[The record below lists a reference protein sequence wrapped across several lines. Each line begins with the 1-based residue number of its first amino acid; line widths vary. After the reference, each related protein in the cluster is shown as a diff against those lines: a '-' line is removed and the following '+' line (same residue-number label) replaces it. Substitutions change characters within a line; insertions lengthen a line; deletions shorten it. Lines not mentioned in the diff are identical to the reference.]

1 MILADTSVWIDHLRQ
16 ADVAFAGALQ
26 REEILSH
33 PFVIGEIA
41 CGNLRNRDEILLHL
55 GHLPLAPKATDPEV
69 MAFIESRSLSGRGL
83 GLIDVHLLAST
94 VLHRG
99 ALLWTHD
106 RPLREMAMKLGV
118 GYQPNK

>member
-26 REEILSH
+26 REEILAH
-33 PFVIGEIA
+33 PFVIGELA

-55 GHLPLAPKATDPEV
+55 GHLPLVPKATDQEV
-69 MAFIESRSLSGRGL
+69 MAFIERRSLSGRGL

-94 VLHRG
+94 ALQRG
-99 ALLWTHD
+99 ARLWTHD
-106 RPLREMAMKLGV
+106 RPLSEVAAKMGINYVPFR
-118 GYQPNK
+118 